1 MIKCNLPVLL
11 AERGLKITKLSN
23 DTGISR
29 TTLTSLSN
37 NYSQGIQFD
46 TLNKICNYLKITP
59 GELFLYVPFEINFNF
74 GYGDIFTV
82 GVTDGNQKFE
92 CDFCWVLE
100 KSEREIKNL
109 KGDFLGYK
117 KHWEFFI
124 NNFEVLDAKD
134 NTERIK
140 EKEKIKI
147 YLKQLPIVLYKMLE
161 KEILEEINDKISQEQ
176 ERALN
181 AYEISHSD
189 IEDMDVDIYFD
200 LDELFN
206 SQD

>member
-74 GYGDIFTV
+74 QYGNIFTISV
-82 GVTDGNQKFE
+82 IDGNQKFE
-92 CDFCWVLE
+92 CDFLYSIDKRKAQVFNYKKE
-100 KSEREIKNL
+100 
-109 KGDFLGYK
+109 FLGYSPSWTFELSGLESLDVEDK
-117 KHWEFFI
+117 KEDEKAKQKIWE
-124 NNFEVLDAKD
+124 
-134 NTERIK
+134 
-140 EKEKIKI
+140 
-147 YLKQLPIVLYKMLE
+147 YLKKLPFPLYKILE
-161 KEILEEINDKISQEQ
+161 NEILEKINDIISTQQE
-176 ERALN
+176 ESI
-181 AYEISHSD
+181 ESGEWTVDD
-189 IEDMDVDIYFD
+189 IEGMSVYIDFTLEEI
-200 LDELFN
+200 FN
-206 SQD
+206 N

>member
-74 GYGDIFTV
+74 EYSDIFTIS
-82 GVTDGNQKFE
+82 VTDGNQKFE
-92 CDFCWVLE
+92 CDFCWSLE
-100 KSEREIKNL
+100 KSERRVENL
-109 KGDFLGYK
+109 KGDFLGYS

-124 NNFEVLDAKD
+124 NNFSD
-134 NTERIK
+134 NERDIEIMK
-140 EKEKIKI
+140 MKEKIKS
-147 YLKQLPIVLYKMLE
+147 YLKQLPIALYKMIENEIRE
-161 KEILEEINDKISQEQ
+161 KINGKISE
-176 ERALN
+176 EL
-181 AYEISHSD
+181 EMDIHTGKISTSEVGEMD
-189 IEDMDVDIYFD
+189 IDIYFD